1 MAGIAA
7 FSAKQN
13 GPLASFAAGRRMQR
27 KNSSS
32 NLKADPSRV
41 LHALAALPAL
51 KYMPHEAHV
60 ELSKK
65 FSKKT
70 FVKGGLPV
78 GVASFGWLYIFFL
91 VRI

>member
-1 MAGIAA
+1 
-7 FSAKQN
+7 
-13 GPLASFAAGRRMQR
+13 MQR

-78 GVASFGWLYIFFL
+78 GVASFGWLYISL
-91 VRI
+91 QRSCMRYCGVEGEGEGKVCGGGGGV